1 MWIKY
6 KHKLIFYPKLAK
18 HSLILWV
25 NIASNHNLLS
35 FMPEEAFLNPINP
48 EKVAQNPGLLP
59 YAHTAGGAIIRPED
73 MGKTKGRS
81 VKAMRQQTD
90 RQMNQ
95 LYEQMEVL
103 AKQAKLLSERKE
115 ISERIYDAAMGFE
128 PIISETY
135 YLYEKESGLD
145 LLSLIAPEEW
155 GRSFKYS
162 RFLAKVTLLADHT
175 WDVMY
180 NDDLNNE

>member
-1 MWIKY
+1 M
-6 KHKLIFYPKLAK
+6 
-18 HSLILWV
+18 S
-25 NIASNHNLLS
+25 
-35 FMPEEAFLNPINP
+35 EEPFLNPINP

-59 YAHTAGGAIIRPED
+59 YAHTAGGAVIKPED

-135 YLYEKESGLD
+135 YLYEKESGQD
-145 LLSLIAPEEW
+145 LLSLVAPEEW
-155 GRSFKYS
+155 GRSLKYS

-175 WDVMY
+175 WDVTY
-180 NDDLNNE
+180 NDDLNDN

>member
-1 MWIKY
+1 MSEDPFI
-6 KHKLIFYPKLAK
+6 
-18 HSLILWV
+18 
-25 NIASNHNLLS
+25 
-35 FMPEEAFLNPINP
+35 NPINP
-48 EKVAQNPGLLP
+48 DKVAQNPGLLP
-59 YAHTAGGAIIRPED
+59 YAHTAGGAVIKPDD
-73 MGKTKGRS
+73 MGKSKGRS
-81 VKAMRQQTD
+81 IKAMRQQTD

-103 AKQAKLLSERKE
+103 AKQAKTISERKE

-135 YLYEKESGLD
+135 YLYEKENGTD
-145 LLSLIAPEEW
+145 LLSLIAPHEW

-175 WDVMY
+175 WDVQY
-180 NDDLNNE
+180 NENLNNEPNDI

>member
-1 MWIKY
+1 M
-6 KHKLIFYPKLAK
+6 
-18 HSLILWV
+18 S
-25 NIASNHNLLS
+25 
-35 FMPEEAFLNPINP
+35 EEAFFNPINP
-48 EKVAQNPGLLP
+48 DKVAENPGLLP
-59 YAHTAGGAIIRPED
+59 YAHTAGGAIIKPDD
-73 MGKTKGRS
+73 MGKVKGRS
-81 VKAMRQQTD
+81 MLAMRQQTD

-103 AKQAKLLSERKE
+103 ARQAKLLADRKE

-135 YLYEKESGLD
+135 YLYEKENGAD
-145 LLSLIAPEEW
+145 LLSLVAPDEW

-175 WDVMY
+175 WEVEY
-180 NDDLNNE
+180 NESN

>member
-1 MWIKY
+1 MSGDPFI
-6 KHKLIFYPKLAK
+6 
-18 HSLILWV
+18 
-25 NIASNHNLLS
+25 
-35 FMPEEAFLNPINP
+35 NPINP
-48 EKVAQNPGLLP
+48 DKVAQNPGLLP
-59 YAHTAGGAIIRPED
+59 YAHTAGGAVIRPDD
-73 MGKTKGRS
+73 MGKSKGRS
-81 VKAMRQQTD
+81 IKAMRQQTD

-103 AKQAKLLSERKE
+103 AKQAKSLSERKE

-135 YLYEKESGLD
+135 YLYEKEDGTD
-145 LLSLIAPEEW
+145 LLSLIAPNEW

-175 WDVMY
+175 WDVQY
-180 NDDLNNE
+180 NENLNKEQNDI

>member
-1 MWIKY
+1 MVED
-6 KHKLIFYPKLAK
+6 P
-18 HSLILWV
+18 
-25 NIASNHNLLS
+25 
-35 FMPEEAFLNPINP
+35 FLNPINP
-48 EKVAQNPGLLP
+48 DKVAENPGLLP
-59 YAHTAGGAIIRPED
+59 YAHTAGGAVIKPDD
-73 MGKTKGRS
+73 MGKVKGRS
-81 VKAMRQQTD
+81 MLAMRQQTD

-103 AKQAKLLSERKE
+103 ARQAKLLADRKE

-135 YLYEKESGLD
+135 YLYEKEDGSD
-145 LLSLIAPEEW
+145 LMSLVAPEEW

-175 WDVMY
+175 WEVEY
-180 NDDLNNE
+180 NESNN

>member
-1 MWIKY
+1 M
-6 KHKLIFYPKLAK
+6 
-18 HSLILWV
+18 S
-25 NIASNHNLLS
+25 
-35 FMPEEAFLNPINP
+35 EEAFFNPINP
-48 EKVAQNPGLLP
+48 DKVAENPGLLP
-59 YAHTAGGAIIRPED
+59 YAHTAGGAVIKPDD
-73 MGKTKGRS
+73 MGKVKGRS
-81 VKAMRQQTD
+81 MLAMRQQTD

-103 AKQAKLLSERKE
+103 ARQAKLLADRKE

-135 YLYEKESGLD
+135 YLYEKENGAD
-145 LLSLIAPEEW
+145 LLSLVAPEEW

-175 WDVMY
+175 WEVEY
-180 NDDLNNE
+180 NESNQ